1 MTSDS
6 GREHI
11 LDVATRLFAEHGY
24 DGTSTRSIAEAAG
37 LNIATVAYHTG
48 GKRDLYLAV
57 MERAHQAERAALEGA
72 LAGLTPDAAG
82 ILALV
87 DRYIDFC
94 AAHPE
99 ITALWMHRWLSDAS
113 DIADIESRYV
123 KPLMDAVVRAV
134 GDAVGED
141 ADVEYV
147 AWTVIWCTH
156 GFGRGGVL
164 RGDGLRHGME
174 DPAALARFRANLH
187 RLVIAGLNLDARAA
201 L

>member
-6 GREHI
+6 GRERI
-11 LDVATRLFAEHGY
+11 LDAATRLFAELGY
-24 DGTSTRSIAEAAG
+24 DGTSTRQIAEAAG

-57 MERAHQAERAALEGA
+57 MERAYRAERAALETA
-72 LAGLTPDAAG
+72 LADLTPDAAG

-94 AAHPE
+94 AANPE
-99 ITALWMHRWLSDAS
+99 IPALWIHRWMSDAS
-113 DIADIESRYV
+113 DIADLEARYV
-123 KPLMDAVVRAV
+123 EPLMEAVVREVGAAV
-134 GDAVGED
+134 GDD

-147 AWTVIWCTH
+147 TWTVIWCTH
-156 GFGRGGVL
+156 GFARGGVL
-164 RGDGLRHGME
+164 RGDGLRHRMD

-187 RLVIAGLNLDARAA
+187 RLVLAGLGLDARVA